1 MTQQAEVKSVSRRV
15 VVLCGLVVVVAFA
28 LLGRTAA
35 QSHPS
40 GAAAPAGP
48 VAATPGP
55 ASGGSGGGAG
65 GLPVGPPQSGPAGH
79 GHARATGGLH
89 RTFTFTAVSCVHS
102 PNSPTGVLARGSTT
116 LSAGI
121 PDTLSVSTDSTTDAR
136 IALQLSA
143 GAAWSDQHVA
153 KPPTIR
159 RTGMTIAF
167 SGVVI
172 PETAAHGRTATISGS
187 LTCTSVITLG

>member
-1 MTQQAEVKSVSRRV
+1 MAQHVEVKSVSRRV

-40 GAAAPAGP
+40 GTSAPAGP
-48 VAATPGP
+48 VAAT
-55 ASGGSGGGAG
+55 SGAPSGAAGGGGG
-65 GLPVGPPQSGPAGH
+65 GLPVGAPQSGPSGH
-79 GHARATGGLH
+79 GHALATGGLH
-89 RTFTFTAVSCVHS
+89 QKFTFSAVSCVHS
-102 PNSPTGVLARGSTT
+102 PNSPTGVLARGSTS

-159 RTGMTIAF
+159 RNGMTITF

-172 PETAAHGRTATISGS
+172 PETGGHSRTATVSGS
-187 LTCTSVITLG
+187 LTCTTIITLG